1 MTPAFPQGADT
12 APDVIEQQ
20 DRAVQAEQQAG
31 QKYTKAEA
39 NYRPAGK
46 SPSRCVFC
54 ANYQPGY
61 PSTCKVVEGPI
72 QAGGVS
78 DFYKPA
84 NKPDSSPQNPAA
96 GESITDL
103 VGPGG
108 A

>member
-54 ANYQPGY
+54 ANYQP
-61 PSTCKVVEGPI
+61 
-72 QAGGVS
+72 
-78 DFYKPA
+78 A